1 MRRGIALAA
10 LPLAA
15 LLAGGCVATK
25 PAAVTPGSS
34 AHVLED
40 VPVRRFG
47 VQRCGAGSLSAVLN
61 YHGDAVGLDELD
73 ASLPR
78 GRHGGVITL
87 DMLLAARA
95 RGFSARLVEGSPR
108 LVSEELLAGRPVILM
123 VQVLDSVGEAND
135 LFHYLVLDGVDPA
148 GGLVRLQW
156 GDGRPVWTTF
166 DKLERSWGKT
176 RHATLLIA
184 PGGDDGDERRHALR
198 YAVALEEEGRAG
210 EAAALYRDLLA
221 EEDGGDA
228 GSAVLWTNLGN
239 AEMAAGRTAQ
249 AEAAYREALARDPA
263 GADALNNL
271 AWLLFEDGE
280 RLAEA
285 EELARRAVARGGPD
299 VHLAHDTLGRILR
312 AAGDCAGAVAALEAA
327 RDSAPADAAALDAL
341 FLELALAERDCGD
354 AAWRPRLED
363 LAAAASDPEV
373 AAAARRELGP

>member
-1 MRRGIALAA
+1 MRRRTLLAA

-25 PAAVTPGSS
+25 PSAVTPGSS

-61 YHGDAVGLDELD
+61 YHGDPVGLDELD
-73 ASLPR
+73 AALPR

-108 LVSEELLAGRPVILM
+108 QVTEELLAGRPVILM
-123 VQVLDSVGEAND
+123 VQVLDSVGAAND

-184 PGGDDGDERRHALR
+184 PGGDGGDERRHALR
-198 YAVALEEEGRAG
+198 YAVALEEEGRSG

-221 EEDGGDA
+221 GEDADGA
-228 GSAVLWTNLGN
+228 AAVLWTNLGN
-239 AEMAAGRTAQ
+239 AEMAAGRTAE
-249 AEAAYREALARDPA
+249 AEAAYREALARDPDS
-263 GADALNNL
+263 ADALNNL
-271 AWLLFEDGE
+271 AWLLYEEGE
-280 RLAEA
+280 RLPEA
-285 EELARRAVARGGPD
+285 AELARRAVARGGPD

-327 RDSAPADAAALDAL
+327 RDSAPAAAAALDAL

-363 LAAAASDPEV
+363 LAASAADPEV
-373 AAAARRELGP
+373 AAAARRELGGL